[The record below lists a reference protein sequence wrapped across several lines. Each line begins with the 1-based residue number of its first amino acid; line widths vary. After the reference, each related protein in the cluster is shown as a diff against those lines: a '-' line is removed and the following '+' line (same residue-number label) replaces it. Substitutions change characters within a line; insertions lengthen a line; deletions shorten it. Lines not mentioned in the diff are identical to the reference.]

1 MDYTEYDTRLA
12 AYAVVVEDGR
22 VLLTWYNGAGSVAGT
37 PCWSLPGGGVD
48 YEETVEQAAVREA
61 REETGL
67 DVVLHEPLVVHSWT
81 GTSEVSGRPYKS
93 VRVVFAASVVGG
105 TLGTLEVRGS
115 TDFAEWVALDRVA
128 EEPSVADIVVIGID
142 AWRARRG

>member
-22 VLLTWYNGAGSVAGT
+22 ALLTWYNGAGSVSGT
-37 PCWSLPGGGVD
+37 PGWSLPGGGVD
-48 YEETVEQAAVREA
+48 FEETVEQAVVREA

-67 DVVLHEPLVVHSWT
+67 DVVLQEPLVVHSWT
-81 GTSEVSGRPYKS
+81 GTSELSGRPYKS

-105 TLGTLEVRGS
+105 TLGTLEVGGS

-128 EEPSVADIVVIGID
+128 EEPNVADIVVIGID
-142 AWRARRG
+142 AWRSRPG